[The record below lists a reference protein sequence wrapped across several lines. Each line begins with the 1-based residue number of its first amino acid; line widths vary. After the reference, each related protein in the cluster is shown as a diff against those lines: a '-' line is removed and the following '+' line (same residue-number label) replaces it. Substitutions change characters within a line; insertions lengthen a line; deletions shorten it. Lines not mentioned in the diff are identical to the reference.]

1 MARHAL
7 DLPLS
12 FLDKTDVA
20 LENAIDGA
28 ERVSTIVKDLRQFSR
43 SDETTVEAVDPRSV
57 LDSALRLVGNDI
69 RHRAHI
75 ECDYQATPPVT
86 CNHAK
91 LHQVFLNLLVNA
103 SYAIEQAYGSLVAPN
118 VMLSKQR
125 APEIRV
131 STSSDPNGD
140 CVIEVRDNGIG
151 IAPEHIGRIFDPFF
165 TTKPVGVGTGLGLS
179 LCRTIISEMDGEI
192 SVSSKFGEGST
203 FRILLPRARTLTI
216 PPISSQSQRQLLP
229 PRSRILIV
237 DDDIA
242 VADSVCAIL
251 SEYHDVNVA
260 RSGPEALRALRQ
272 KTFDLMLCDIMMP
285 EMNGFELYR
294 NIQSEHGSLAPSIVF
309 VTAGLLAESDREFI
323 NGSGCTCLEKP
334 VTEEQLH
341 RAVRDSVQPERQI
354 AAGQM
359 N

>member
-1 MARHAL
+1 M
-7 DLPLS
+7 
-12 FLDKTDVA
+12 
-20 LENAIDGA
+20 
-28 ERVSTIVKDLRQFSR
+28 
-43 SDETTVEAVDPRSV
+43 
-57 LDSALRLVGNDI
+57 
-69 RHRAHI
+69 
-75 ECDYQATPPVT
+75 
-86 CNHAK
+86 
-91 LHQVFLNLLVNA
+91 
-103 SYAIEQAYGSLVAPN
+103 
-118 VMLSKQR
+118 
-125 APEIRV
+125 
-131 STSSDPNGD
+131 
-140 CVIEVRDNGIG
+140 
-151 IAPEHIGRIFDPFF
+151 
-165 TTKPVGVGTGLGLS
+165 
-179 LCRTIISEMDGEI
+179 
-192 SVSSKFGEGST
+192 
-203 FRILLPRARTLTI
+203 
-216 PPISSQSQRQLLP
+216 
-229 PRSRILIV
+229 

>member
-1 MARHAL
+1 MRKDGTLFEQECTTWPIRNEQGTVTHFVSLRKDVTAQRHTEQALRLSERMASLGTLAAGVAHEINNPLTYVLLSLRLAQKQMARHAL

-203 FRILLPRARTLTI
+203 FRISA
-216 PPISSQSQRQLLP
+216 
-229 PRSRILIV
+229 
-237 DDDIA
+237 
-242 VADSVCAIL
+242 
-251 SEYHDVNVA
+251 
-260 RSGPEALRALRQ
+260 
-272 KTFDLMLCDIMMP
+272 
-285 EMNGFELYR
+285 
-294 NIQSEHGSLAPSIVF
+294 
-309 VTAGLLAESDREFI
+309 
-323 NGSGCTCLEKP
+323 
-334 VTEEQLH
+334 
-341 RAVRDSVQPERQI
+341 
-354 AAGQM
+354 AAGPYVDHSTDFEPKPTPAIATAFTYLDRGRRHRRC
-359 N
+359 